1 MGAEELRVVL
11 MAIGRVMT
19 TEESQATIHQIK
31 IAEDDP
37 IRQKEAPDDL
47 NLDEFIRLMSKEIL
61 ENAIDEE
68 LVECFKLFGA
78 HDD

>member
-1 MGAEELRVVL
+1 